1 MVLEKIKVLEKVPF
15 DGHILVITDPIS
27 PKLSWIM
34 LLMIHIHL
42 TGLIAKSVLKVLDAR
57 GD

>member
-27 PKLSWIM
+27 TKLS
-34 LLMIHIHL
+34 
-42 TGLIAKSVLKVLDAR
+42 
-57 GD
+57 